1 MSFAVAET
9 EVEVACVPW
18 PELVEAIAEIVTV
31 RVAPETQFAN
41 PA

>member
-1 MSFAVAET
+1 MSFAVADT
-9 EVEVACVPW
+9 AVEVACVPW

-31 RVAPETQFAN
+31 RVTPETHFAN

>member
-1 MSFAVAET
+1 MAET

-18 PELVEAIAEIVTV
+18 PELVEAVAEIVTV
-31 RVAPETQFAN
+31 PVAPETHIAI